1 MGIFGNFVK
10 KFKDDLEE
18 YRKANPKKEW
28 HDFRCEVK
36 GHFLPVRQ
44 RVLSRAF
51 RDSYDPEYD
60 DHDETLLSD
69 CLEFISE
76 PDNEYDSNAIGI
88 HIRTMGQIGYIPKD
102 QTGELKE
109 TIHLDQDFKSYLT
122 IYREGS
128 KYFADL
134 QVLQKY

>member
-1 MGIFGNFVK
+1 MGVFGGFVK
-10 KFKDDLEE
+10 KFKNDLEE
-18 YRKANPKKEW
+18 YRKENPKKEW

-44 RVLSRAF
+44 RILSRAF
-51 RDSYDPEYD
+51 RDNYEPEIE
-60 DHDETLLSD
+60 HDETQLSD
-69 CLEFISE
+69 CLEFILE
-76 PDNEYDSNAIGI
+76 PDNEYDPNAIRV
-88 HIRTMGQIGYIPKD
+88 HIRSLGQIGYIPKD

-122 IYREGS
+122 IYREDGE
-128 KYFADL
+128 YFADL

>member
-1 MGIFGNFVK
+1 MGIFGNFTK

-18 YRKANPKKEW
+18 YRKENPKKEW

-36 GHFLPVRQ
+36 GHFLPDRQ

-51 RDSYDPEYD
+51 RDSYDPEIEN
-60 DHDETLLSD
+60 DETQLSD
-69 CLEFISE
+69 CLEFIPE
-76 PDNEYDSNAIGI
+76 PDNEYDPNAIGV
-88 HIRTMGQIGYIPKD
+88 HIRSLGQIGYIPKD
-102 QTGELKE
+102 QTGELKGI
-109 TIHLDQDFKSYLT
+109 IHLDQDFTSYLT